1 MARQVIW
8 TESAWDDLERIA
20 DSIAVDSPYYAAAFV
35 QRVRDKARNLV
46 IIPEAGAIV
55 PELDDTQIREVFEKS
70 YRLIYH
76 VGDEAV
82 SVLGL
87 IHGARDLT
95 ALWNRDER
103 QP

>member
-8 TESAWDDLERIA
+8 TESAWDDLERVADAIA
-20 DSIAVDSPYYAAAFV
+20 LDSPHYAAAFV

-55 PELDDTQIREVFEKS
+55 PEFDDQQIREVFEKS

-76 VGDEAV
+76 VGDETV
-82 SVLGL
+82 SLLGL
-87 IHGARDLT
+87 IHGARDLP
-95 ALWNRDER
+95 ALWDRSER

>member
-8 TESAWDDLERIA
+8 TESAWDDLERVA
-20 DSIAVDSPYYAAAFV
+20 DSIAVDSPYYAAALV
-35 QRVRDKARNLV
+35 QRVRDKARNLS

-76 VGDEAV
+76 VSDETV

-87 IHGARDLT
+87 IHGARDLA
-95 ALWNRDER
+95 ALWDRDER
-103 QP
+103 RP